1 MSSII
6 KSTESCNKIS
16 VETLVLIWS
25 STTALIIELI
35 GPTIQKVT
43 CPRGNTGRKHLNY
56 IVFLSLYITYQKFS
70 EGKKNKKCF
79 ISVSSEGFSLPLY
92 PLYWNVPL
100 FSSYSNFRSH
110 SQCIGC
116 FWETG
121 YDLYEHW
128 VVFVP
133 KRC

>member
-16 VETLVLIWS
+16 VETLVPIWT

-43 CPRGNTGRKHLNY
+43 CPRGNTRIKHLNY
-56 IVFLSLYITYQKFS
+56 IVLFSVYNISKFS

-79 ISVSSEGFSLPLY
+79 ISVSGEGFSLPLY

-100 FSSYSNFRSH
+100 FSSYSNNRSR
-110 SQCIGC
+110 SQGIGC

-121 YDLYEHW
+121 HDSCEHW

-133 KRC
+133 KRG